1 MKFVVLF
8 GKRLIVL
15 NYIIKKIITQKKR
28 ETMYKIILMLKNGS
42 TIYSFGRYKISNGI
56 LYLYN
61 KTNCD
66 EYKIK
71 DIDRI
76 EVSEIYD

>member
-1 MKFVVLF
+1 
-8 GKRLIVL
+8 
-15 NYIIKKIITQKKR
+15 
-28 ETMYKIILMLKNGS
+28 MYKIILMLKNGS